1 MKDSEFDALLR
12 SALLEAAR
20 LDAEALTEGEPEAP
34 PRSLEYQAE
43 MAALLRDPIRG
54 RCSAQGPARPVAAQP
69 PVPLGGLSGAGGG
82 SVSGQ
87 RRDLQPE
94 RPGLGGP
101 LFQPAL

>member
-12 SALLEAAR
+12 RALLEAAR

-54 RCSAQGPARPVAAQP
+54 PARPVAAQP
-69 PVPLGGLSGAGGG
+69 PAPLGGLSGAGGG

>member
-54 RCSAQGPARPVAAQP
+54 DAAKRQRSAGRQAKTRLFRALYVQKRRARFARVDRCQAR
-69 PVPLGGLSGAGGG
+69 
-82 SVSGQ
+82 
-87 RRDLQPE
+87 DE
-94 RPGLGGP
+94 RFHVHRMLVK
-101 LFQPAL
+101 QA

>member
-43 MAALLRDPIRG
+43 MAALLRDPRKRPETFEDLKVLQAKIREI
-54 RCSAQGPARPVAAQP
+54 CTHTY
-69 PVPLGGLSGAGGG
+69 
-82 SVSGQ
+82 
-87 RRDLQPE
+87 
-94 RPGLGGP
+94 
-101 LFQPAL
+101 

>member
-43 MAALLRDPIRG
+43 MAAL
-54 RCSAQGPARPVAAQP
+54 P